1 MNKSF
6 RKSSRWSKCIHFN
19 QIIQS
24 HSTRRL
30 THFTFTPSDH
40 EHPCFTISFRLL
52 AFSDFKLLPEGWLWF
67 LFVFSHLLVK
77 FNIFSWV
84 YGHWG
89 FLFFFHVNC
98 LILAFAHFSLFSVFP
113 FLLSILEFYLY
124 FIYLLFY
131 LFICILF
138 IYLDYY
144 MIVIHFLICGVIM
157 WASQVLL
164 VVKNL
169 PANAG
174 DRNDVSLIPGSGRLW
189 YGNPLQ
195 YSCLENPMGWG
206 AWLAIVPRVAKSQ
219 TQLKRL
225 SMHAQNDHISY
236 QLRSTSRLYIVTL
249 LI

>member
-77 FNIFSWV
+77 FNIFSWI

-124 FIYLLFY
+124 FIYLFGLLYDSNPF
-131 LFICILF
+131 FNMWS
-138 IYLDYY
+138 DYVGFPGAASGKEPACQCRRQKWCEFDPWVRK
-144 MIVIHFLICGVIM
+144 IVVWQPTPVFLSGE
-157 WASQVLL
+157 SHGQ
-164 VVKNL
+164 
-169 PANAG
+169 
-174 DRNDVSLIPGSGRLW
+174 RNPVS
-189 YGNPLQ
+189 
-195 YSCLENPMGWG
+195 
-206 AWLAIVPRVAKSQ
+206 
-219 TQLKRL
+219 
-225 SMHAQNDHISY
+225 
-236 QLRSTSRLYIVTL
+236 
-249 LI
+249 